1 MSDSTSA
8 ETDANGTTVPEAPVE
23 STPAAQ
29 PPVPVQY
36 APAPV
41 AAVVTRRHP
50 RTWVMVVAAVAAALL
65 FMSIGAGLALG
76 IARRAAMAGLRRGV
90 IMSAPGRMG
99 GGYGRGGMGGYGRG
113 GNRGTGRRNGAGP
126 GDKSTEG
133 SSSIETTPGLNY

>member
-1 MSDSTSA
+1 MSDTTNP
-8 ETDANGTTVPEAPVE
+8 ETDANDTAVPEAPVE

-29 PPVPVQY
+29 PPVAAQY

-41 AAVVTRRHP
+41 AAVATTRHP

-76 IARRAAMAGLRRGV
+76 IARRAALAGLRRGV

-113 GNRGTGRRNGAGP
+113 GNQGGGRRNGSGP
-126 GDKSTEG
+126 GNKSEEG
-133 SSSIETTPGLNY
+133 SPSIDTTRGLDY